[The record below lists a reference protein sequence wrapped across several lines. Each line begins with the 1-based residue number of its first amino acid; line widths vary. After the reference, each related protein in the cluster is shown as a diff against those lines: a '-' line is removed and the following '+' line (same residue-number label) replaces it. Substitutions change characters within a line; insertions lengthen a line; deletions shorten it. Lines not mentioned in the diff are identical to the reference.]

1 MLNHSEL
8 DTTKRGSDAGVS
20 IVELVIVALVIAI
33 LTAFTLPMVSGA
45 IRAYNLRSAADHLAE
60 RISAVRALA
69 MTKNRNLTFS
79 FNNNTGRYG
88 FDFDLP
94 PDGNPDTSDPAD
106 RTLGGYYW
114 ETLPDGVT
122 TTFPTGNPIMIT
134 FNSRGELPIGAAAQS
149 IALRSYGRAATVS
162 VNLRGRISVQ

>member
-1 MLNHSEL
+1 MSNNE
-8 DTTKRGSDAGVS
+8 TKRESRGASEAGAS
-20 IVELVIVALVIAI
+20 IVEVVMVTVVVTIV
-33 LTAFTLPMVSGA
+33 TAFTLPAVSGA

-69 MTKNRNLTFS
+69 MAKNRNLMFS

-88 FDFDLP
+88 FDFDG
-94 PDGNPDTSDPAD
+94 DGTPDTSDPD
-106 RTLGGYYW
+106 DVLQGGFYW
-114 ETLPDGVT
+114 ATLPDGVT
-122 TTFPTGNPIMIT
+122 TTFADGNPIRIT

-149 IALRSYGRAATVS
+149 IVLQSAGRSATVN